1 MRKALIVVVAALVTS
16 AAVVLASSST
26 REGAQEQ
33 AAPAWAKN
41 SCRDAVAAAEFARP
55 IGRARPLVARMK
67 TAFGAPGLQLA
78 VAVDGKIVWSR
89 VCGLADVARS
99 TATTRTTLFR
109 IGSVSKTFTATA
121 LARLAQSGT
130 VDLDV
135 PVQTYVPTFPEKRG
149 TITLAHLASHQAGIR
164 HYRGGEALSTDRYE
178 SITDSLRIVAADPLL
193 FRPGSDYS
201 YSSYGFNLLGA
212 ALEGASGERFVE
224 VLRREVFA
232 PLGLEHTR
240 LDVPGVRGR
249 AALYEVRGDRSAEP
263 APTVDLSDR
272 YPSGGLVSTAEEV
285 ARLGSKLGDTS
296 FLSAG
301 TQKTAFADR
310 RPSSGERTGY
320 GLSWEVADTPV
331 GLFVGHTGNV
341 VGGTAFLLAH
351 PAPRTPSNGRLRT
364 AAGMLIGPGVASWAA
379 RQRARRATPAAPRPA
394 RSAACSSRSKASL
407 ARPVCRSILAQL

>member
-1 MRKALIVVVAALVTS
+1 MSRAAPRRRGRRCFAS
-16 AAVVLASSST
+16 AASRRRSRRQRSRAWPSPGRSIST
-26 REGAQEQ
+26 
-33 AAPAWAKN
+33 
-41 SCRDAVAAAEFARP
+41 CRFR
-55 IGRARPLVARMK
+55 
-67 TAFGAPGLQLA
+67 
-78 VAVDGKIVWSR
+78 
-89 VCGLADVARS
+89 
-99 TATTRTTLFR
+99 RTF
-109 IGSVSKTFTATA
+109 
-121 LARLAQSGT
+121 
-130 VDLDV
+130 
-135 PVQTYVPTFPEKRG
+135 PTFPEKRG

-301 TQKTAFADR
+301 TQTAFADR

>member
-135 PVQTYVPTFPEKRG
+135 PVQTYVP
-149 TITLAHLASHQAGIR
+149 
-164 HYRGGEALSTDRYE
+164 
-178 SITDSLRIVAADPLL
+178 
-193 FRPGSDYS
+193 
-201 YSSYGFNLLGA
+201 
-212 ALEGASGERFVE
+212 
-224 VLRREVFA
+224 
-232 PLGLEHTR
+232 
-240 LDVPGVRGR
+240 DVPGEARHHHARAPRLTPGRHPALPRRRGPEHRPLRVDHRQPAHRCSRPAPLPSRQRLLLLELRVQPARRRARGSIRRTLRRGSTPGGLR
-249 AALYEVRGDRSAEP
+249 AAR
-263 APTVDLSDR
+263 
-272 YPSGGLVSTAEEV
+272 
-285 ARLGSKLGDTS
+285 
-296 FLSAG
+296 
-301 TQKTAFADR
+301 
-310 RPSSGERTGY
+310 
-320 GLSWEVADTPV
+320 V
-331 GLFVGHTGNV
+331 G
-341 VGGTAFLLAH
+341 AH
-351 PAPRTPSNGRLRT
+351 PAR
-364 AAGMLIGPGVASWAA
+364 
-379 RQRARRATPAAPRPA
+379 RARGARAGRALRG
-394 RSAACSSRSKASL
+394 SR
-407 ARPVCRSILAQL
+407 

>member
-130 VDLDV
+130 VDLEHRPLRV
-135 PVQTYVPTFPEKRG
+135 GHRQPAHRCSRPAPLPSRQRLLLLELRVQPARRRARG
-149 TITLAHLASHQAGIR
+149 SIR
-164 HYRGGEALSTDRYE
+164 RT
-178 SITDSLRIVAADPLL
+178 
-193 FRPGSDYS
+193 
-201 YSSYGFNLLGA
+201 
-212 ALEGASGERFVE
+212 
-224 VLRREVFA
+224 LRRGST
-232 PLGLEHTR
+232 PGGL
-240 LDVPGVRGR
+240 R
-249 AALYEVRGDRSAEP
+249 AAR
-263 APTVDLSDR
+263 
-272 YPSGGLVSTAEEV
+272 
-285 ARLGSKLGDTS
+285 
-296 FLSAG
+296 
-301 TQKTAFADR
+301 
-310 RPSSGERTGY
+310 
-320 GLSWEVADTPV
+320 V
-331 GLFVGHTGNV
+331 G
-341 VGGTAFLLAH
+341 AH
-351 PAPRTPSNGRLRT
+351 PAR
-364 AAGMLIGPGVASWAA
+364 
-379 RQRARRATPAAPRPA
+379 RARGARAGRALR
-394 RSAACSSRSKASL
+394 SSR
-407 ARPVCRSILAQL
+407 